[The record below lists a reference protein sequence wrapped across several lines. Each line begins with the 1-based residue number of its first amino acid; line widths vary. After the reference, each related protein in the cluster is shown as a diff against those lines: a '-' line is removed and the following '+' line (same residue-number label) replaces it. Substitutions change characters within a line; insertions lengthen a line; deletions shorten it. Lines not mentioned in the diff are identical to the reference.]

1 MLRYAVTLQVWT
13 QLYTLLKKLTS
24 NLTVNTLHLNYKDQL
39 TIALIVTI
47 SYVGKL
53 VCSGKVKVQF
63 TL

>member
-1 MLRYAVTLQVWT
+1 MKTHLTRC
-13 QLYTLLKKLTS
+13 LKKLTS
-24 NLTVNTLHLNYKDQL
+24 NLTVNTLHLHYKDQL

-53 VCSGKVKVQF
+53 VCSDKVKVKVKF